1 MKKNIC
7 ITVLSFTMIGQLN
20 AQYLMYN
27 KDSVMTPSNNLSS
40 NNQDSRLKNV
50 SDLPEQTKEKKYNI

>member
-1 MKKNIC
+1 M
-7 ITVLSFTMIGQLN
+7 VGQLN

-40 NNQDSRLKNV
+40 NNIDYV
-50 SDLPEQTKEKKYNI
+50 KYIIRFYIL